1 MTLRERFME
10 RKILLISAS
19 GMAAATV
26 VGFGALA
33 LTTSGSSLVSNSIPT
48 SHVASATS
56 GTTNGSSSSPA
67 VGSTPPHPHWGI
79 GRMGRAV
86 YSESVLKQS
95 GGSYKTVISVVGTLK
110 AISSS
115 SISVLRPDTGV
126 TITASITSTTRFA
139 NTSESA
145 LAADLSSNTAVTVRL
160 VETSNNAVS
169 VSVPPPPGTR
179 PRPGF
184 GRFGGMFPPPKGA
197 TSNSSASA

>member
-10 RKILLISAS
+10 RKRLLIGAS
-19 GMAAATV
+19 GLAAATV
-26 VGFGALA
+26 VGFGAFA
-33 LTTSGSSLVSNSIPT
+33 LTTSSSSLASNSIPT
-48 SHVASATS
+48 SHVASTTS
-56 GTTNGSSSSPA
+56 GTTNGPSNSPA
-67 VGSTPPHPHWGI
+67 AGSTPSPHWGI
-79 GRMGRAV
+79 GRLGRAV
-86 YSESVLKQS
+86 YSESVVKQS
-95 GGSYKTVISVVGTLK
+95 GGGYETIVSVAGTLK

-115 SISVLRPDTGV
+115 SISVTRPDTGA

-145 LAADLSSNTAVTVRL
+145 LAADLSSNKAVTVRL

-169 VSVPPPPGTR
+169 VSVPPPPGAR

-184 GRFGGMFPPPKGA
+184 ARFGGTFPPPNGT